1 MSARIAAWC
10 APRTAA
16 ERDRPVPLSG
26 PRPGWMP
33 GWAWAQKA
41 GDSIVDLGTPLEVVE
56 TGGDVGDPIGGYSIL
71 QADSDQALA
80 AV

>member
-1 MSARIAAWC
+1 
-10 APRTAA
+10 
-16 ERDRPVPLSG
+16 
-26 PRPGWMP
+26 MP